1 MKPKRPLSALDYELL
16 RFCAADPTTVE
27 AKMLERDKRDIGA
40 IIQSARVD
48 IRGRT
53 PNSAVTGQWLA
64 LAILLRDGLV
74 IFKSAPSRWELTTA
88 GREVLAS

>member
-16 RFCAADPTTVE
+16 RLCAADPTTVE
-27 AKMLERDKRDIGA
+27 AKMLERDKKDISA
-40 IIQSARVD
+40 IIQSAR
-48 IRGRT
+48 RGRT